1 MMVTHNGKKL
11 QILTGTHHPALAE
24 AVAKKLG
31 TKMGNAQITKFANGE
46 IMCKL
51 EESVRGADVF
61 IFQSHYG
68 AVNAAIMEQAI
79 MIDACKRAS
88 ARHITAVCPLLGYAR
103 QDRKSSG
110 REPIAAKLVIDIL
123 TKAGADRIVSLNLH
137 SGQIQGFFDGPFD
150 HLTAL
155 PALANHLKSKFG
167 NDFVIVSPDTGRV
180 KMAERYATYLKT
192 DLAIVHKRRT
202 GTNETEALDV
212 IGKVDGKNCVIVD
225 DMIDTAGTIV
235 AAADQLK
242 KHGALKIS
250 AVASHGLFSPPAAE
264 RLAKSSINFLIVTD
278 TVPQTLK
285 SKTPELEVVTVSDLI
300 ASTVQAIFQE
310 TSVSEIF
317 GGLNQI

>member
-1 MMVTHNGKKL
+1 MTHNGKTL

-31 TKMGNAQITKFANGE
+31 VKISQAQIQKFANSE

-51 EESVRGADVF
+51 DESVRGADVF
-61 IFQSHYG
+61 VFQSHSNP
-68 AVNAAIMEQAI
+68 VNDAIMEQAI
-79 MIDACKRAS
+79 IIDAAKRAS
-88 ARHITAVCPLLGYAR
+88 AKHITAVCPWLGYAR

-123 TKAGADRIVSLNLH
+123 AKAGADRIVSINLH

-155 PALANHLKSKFG
+155 PPLAEHLHSKFG
-167 NDFVIVSPDTGRV
+167 NDFVVVSPDSGGV
-180 KMAERYATYLKT
+180 KLAERYATRLGT
-192 DLAIVHKRRT
+192 DLAFIHKRRT
-202 GTNETEALDV
+202 GPNKAEALHV
-212 IGKVDGKNCVIVD
+212 IGEVKGRNCVIVD

-250 AVASHGLFSPPAAE
+250 AVASHGVFSPPAAE
-264 RLAKSSINFLIVTD
+264 ILEKSAINFLIVTD
-278 TVPQTLK
+278 TLPQDMPFK
-285 SKTPELEVVTVSDLI
+285 NPKLEVVPIDGLL
-300 ASTVQAIFQE
+300 ASAIQAIFEE
-310 TSVSEIF
+310 TSVSQIF
-317 GGLNQI
+317 GGQNQI

>member
-1 MMVTHNGKKL
+1 MMVTHNGKTM
-11 QILTGTHHPALAE
+11 QILTGTHHPALAQ

-31 TKMGNAQITKFANGE
+31 AKISSAQVMKFANSE

-61 IFQSHYG
+61 VFQTHSNP
-68 AVNAAIMEQAI
+68 VNDAIMEQAI
-79 MIDACKRAS
+79 IIDAAKRAS
-88 ARHITAVCPLLGYAR
+88 AKHITAVCPWLGYAR

-123 TKAGADRIVSLNLH
+123 AKAGADRIVSINLH

-155 PALANHLKSKFG
+155 PPLAEHLKKKFG
-167 NDFVIVSPDTGRV
+167 NDFVVVSPDSGGV
-180 KMAERYATYLKT
+180 KLAERYASMLGT
-192 DLAIVHKRRT
+192 DLAFIHKRRT
-202 GTNETEALDV
+202 GPNKSEALHV
-212 IGKVDGKNCVIVD
+212 IGEVKGRNCVLVD

-242 KHGALKIS
+242 AHGALKIS
-250 AVASHGLFSPPAAE
+250 AVASHGVFSPPAAD

-278 TVPQTLK
+278 TLPQDLTIK
-285 SKTPELEVVTVSDLI
+285 NPKLEVVSITDLLSS
-300 ASTVQAIFQE
+300 AVKAIFEE
-310 TSVSEIF
+310 TSVSGIF
-317 GGLNQI
+317 GGQNQI